1 MELSVICFLVLLA
14 CVGLSRIIELR
25 ISREHQKLMSERH
38 AKRIADPHF
47 SAMAGLHVAVLGG
60 AAIEVIW
67 LQRPLIPM
75 LAAGAGVFFAVAT
88 GLRWWTIHCLGTHWN
103 VQVMDSVP
111 LGVVTSG
118 PFRWVRH
125 PN

>member
-14 CVGLSRIIELR
+14 CVGLSRIVELR

-47 SAMAGLHVAVLGG
+47 SIMAGLHIAVLAG
-60 AAIEVIW
+60 AAVEVIW
-67 LQRPLIPM
+67 LQRPFIPM
-75 LAAGAGVFFAVAT
+75 QAAVAGLLFALAT
-88 GLRWWTIHCLGTHWN
+88 GLRWWTIYSLGTHWN

-111 LGVVTSG
+111 
-118 PFRWVRH
+118 
-125 PN
+125 